1 VGSQAPNH
9 KMPYVTVILRR
20 RALFPPPRRR
30 GLAFIS
36 FLQTMPKKQ
45 KFPHLVG
52 SKWTALES
60 TFGWR
65 HFQVVNRKNQGEWVY
80 AELVSSCDTQ
90 VRFWINAQILRDQ
103 RRWKAGWRTL
113 QELGLAK
120 DDPS

>member
-1 VGSQAPNH
+1 
-9 KMPYVTVILRR
+9 
-20 RALFPPPRRR
+20 
-30 GLAFIS
+30 
-36 FLQTMPKKQ
+36 MPKKQ
-45 KFPHLVG
+45 KFPHLMG

-80 AELVSSCDTQ
+80 AELVSSCDTE
-90 VRFWINAQILRDQ
+90 VRFWINAQILKDQ

-120 DDPS
+120 TDPVDSVAPLEEPALGAVSHDPD